1 MGPLKLTQ
9 FCISLILKWWQNLV
23 LVDMH
28 FKTNTMN
35 CDLYFNCKMQN
46 NLSFHCVAI
55 VIKTEEDS
63 ESNVCFDELVMY
75 PQIKHER

>member
-28 FKTNTMN
+28 FKTNTN
-35 CDLYFNCKMQN
+35 FNCKMQN